1 MSKNLVSIIVPVY
14 NVEKYIQR
22 CIDSLSNQTYK
33 NLEIILVND
42 GSTDDS
48 IEICESAALKDQRIK
63 VIHQQNSGSSV
74 ARNTGLDHA
83 TGKFIAFVDS
93 DDHIQKETIAEMLQ
107 LLLENNLDVVEFE
120 RDNPNAPSSFDNE
133 FKIETQ
139 EEAFIR
145 TIKNSSFQV
154 WKRLYKASLISG
166 MRFIPKIIHQDVF
179 FVIDLLNRVDK
190 IGHFN
195 KPLYNYNREN
205 HSVIRSKYTLTKTN
219 AGIRATEYILEQTK
233 KTKKIDKL
241 KKAYVVSYYTG
252 HFFSLCRNKELD
264 KEKKLRKYLRR
275 QVRKNVTCGTLNK
288 RSWVAGY
295 LPIFI
300 VELFVKAHMKVS
312 GTKYYN

>member
-1 MSKNLVSIIVPVY
+1 MQHLVSIIVPVY

-42 GSTDDS
+42 GSTDKS
-48 IEICESAALKDQRIK
+48 VEICECAALKDQRVR
-63 VIHQQNSGSSV
+63 VIHQHNSGSSV

-93 DDHIQKETIAEMLQ
+93 DDHLQKEAIDEMLQ
-107 LLLENNLDVVEFE
+107 LLLVNNLDVVEFE
-120 RDNPNAPSSFDNE
+120 RDNPNAPSSFDNK

-145 TIKNSSFQV
+145 TIKTSSFQV
-154 WKRLYKASLISG
+154 WKRLYKTSLISD

-179 FVIDLLNRVDK
+179 FVIDLLKRIDK
-190 IGHFN
+190 IGHLN
-195 KPLYNYNREN
+195 KPLYNYNRDN
-205 HSVIRSKYTLTKTN
+205 QSVIRSKYTLAKTK
-219 AGIRATEYILEQTK
+219 AGIMATEYILEHALN
-233 KTKKIDKL
+233 TKKITSL
-241 KKAYVVSYYTG
+241 KKAYIVSYYTG

-264 KEKKLRKYLRR
+264 KEKRLRNYLRSEI
-275 QVRKNVTCGTLNK
+275 RKNATWKTLNN
-288 RSWVAGY
+288 RSWIAGY

-300 VELFVKAHMKVS
+300 VELIVKAHMKVS